1 MLSIM
6 KKNISLLMCG
16 RCTRTDT
23 HDVGLKEGKRLKY
36 VHVRAHVN
44 VCPHSVTTLDQDMD
58 RQGSRLREGTFGEE
72 VLASDFFSAETFSVS
87 AVFPDAE
94 APGLAQQQVSWRKHS
109 TALPE
114 LPGQGMNAW

>member
-1 MLSIM
+1 MLIHSSRDGMLSNM

-72 VLASDFFSAETFSVS
+72 VLASDFFSAQGSFSRCRSTRTGS
-87 AVFPDAE
+87 AAGF
-94 APGLAQQQVSWRKHS
+94 LA
-109 TALPE
+109 
-114 LPGQGMNAW
+114 